1 MHAATP
7 WKGTSMSESTERHF
21 SVAQVARNRNLS
33 PDLIR
38 TLFLDEP
45 GVIVISKPKRHK
57 RVYRVLRIPE
67 SVEQRVFGRLTN
79 RRS

>member
-1 MHAATP
+1 
-7 WKGTSMSESTERHF
+7 MSELTEQHF
-21 SVAQVARNRNLS
+21 TVAQVARNRNLS

-38 TLFLDEP
+38 NLFLDEP

-67 SVEQRVFGRLTN
+67 SVERRVFDRLTN
-79 RRS
+79 PAASRR